1 MTKPLSNYCISRGK
15 CLSSMS
21 HTSILGRSQD
31 ARTQGGVRRLIVRPA
46 QPCLLYTE
54 TAAVFVC
61 SSYSSGTAACP
72 IPEVITQLAVTF
84 IGLFT
89 DSFRYV
95 CNKRVENY

>member
-1 MTKPLSNYCISRGK
+1 M
-15 CLSSMS
+15 SSHS
-21 HTSILGRSQD
+21 STVYVDSQESGRT

-54 TAAVFVC
+54 TAEVFVSWSC
-61 SSYSSGTAACP
+61 SSGTAACP